1 MKKYDFLTKEVK
13 AELSEAMKD
22 YTSCDLFLSE
32 YGWADWMDDYT
43 DAEDGEEAS
52 EAEIRRI
59 DDLIMEYWKETHGY
73 YYWLD
78 TEYLFGD
85 YSVKKWALMRGEFTE
100 DGEKDRDTEEV
111 LTWGNIPDTDD
122 MDEAWN
128 QIDEAIEAKL
138 GFVPDYEVN

>member
-59 DDLIMEYWKETHGY
+59 DDLI
-73 YYWLD
+73 LD
-78 TEYLFGD
+78 F
-85 YSVKKWALMRGEFTE
+85 
-100 DGEKDRDTEEV
+100 
-111 LTWGNIPDTDD
+111 
-122 MDEAWN
+122 WN
-128 QIDEAIEAKL
+128 ECH
-138 GFVPDYEVN
+138 